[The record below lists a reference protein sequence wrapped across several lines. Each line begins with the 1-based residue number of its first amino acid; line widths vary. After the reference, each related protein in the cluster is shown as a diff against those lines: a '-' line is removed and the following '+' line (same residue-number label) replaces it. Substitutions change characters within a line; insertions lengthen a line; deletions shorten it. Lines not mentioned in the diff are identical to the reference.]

1 MERLSRADRD
11 NFGGSGTAALDRRCR
26 QHDESADR
34 KRAWERRKEAF
45 GEVLPRKGIAERV

>member
-1 MERLSRADRD
+1 LERLSRADRD